1 MAFDAQEPRGF
12 FSRHRYPLLGVLVV
26 AIGGYTYFKS
36 TRPVP
41 VGVVEARQG
50 PAERVLAITGRT
62 RPQVTVTIVPKVPG
76 QVIRLAKDEGETV
89 KAGELLVQLESDAPR
104 AAVDEIASKVT
115 LQQRAVA
122 EAERNY
128 ARLQQLRERG
138 IATVKEFDTAKFELD
153 QARLSLQS
161 LEATRRQASAKLR
174 DNTIVS
180 PVDGVVLARPVDRGQ
195 VVGAN
200 TVIYELAP
208 LSDIEVEADVDEQ
221 FLAEVREGQKADV
234 LIASRN
240 EPLPA
245 TLYYISP
252 KVDTRTGGA
261 KVRLRLDR
269 KVAELRSGVTAD
281 VNLVVERRAD
291 AITVARSAI
300 LGRDK
305 NARVLIVKDGVVN
318 PAPVQFVEWPSE
330 RVIVLSGLTPGA
342 QLLAAPRPDLIGKRV
357 APTKDLAAVP
367 GGPRP
372 RGSDARKA
380 L

>member
-12 FSRHRYPLLGVLVV
+12 LSRHRYPLLGALIVV
-26 AIGGYTYFKS
+26 AAAYAWHRS
-36 TRPVP
+36 SRPLP
-41 VGVVEARQG
+41 VGVVEVRQG
-50 PAERVLAITGRT
+50 SAERVLAITGRT

-76 QVIRLAKDEGETV
+76 QVIRLAKDEGESV

-115 LQQRAVA
+115 LQQRAVS

-138 IATVKEFDTAKFELD
+138 LATVKEFDAAKFELD

-161 LEATRRQASAKLR
+161 LDATRRQASARLR
-174 DNTIVS
+174 DNSIVS
-180 PVDGVVLARPVDRGQ
+180 PVNGVVLARPVDRGQ
-195 VVGAN
+195 VVGAS
-200 TVIYELAP
+200 TVIYEIAP
-208 LSDIEVEADVDEQ
+208 LADVEIEADVDEQ
-221 FLAEVREGQKADV
+221 FLADVREGQKADV
-234 LIASRN
+234 LVAGRN
-240 EPLPA
+240 QAIPA
-245 TLYYISP
+245 TLYYVSP

-261 KVRLRLDR
+261 KVRLRFDG
-269 KVAELRSGVTAD
+269 KTDELRSGLTAD
-281 VNLVVERRAD
+281 VNLVVDHRTD

-300 LGRDK
+300 LGRDA
-305 NARVLIVKDGVVN
+305 NARVLLVQNGIVN
-318 PAPVQFVEWPSE
+318 PMPVKFVEWPSE

-342 QLLAAPRPDLIGKRV
+342 QLLAAPRPDLIGKHV
-357 APTKDLAAVP
+357 VPMTDLAAVP